1 MKSKKNIVFLGMMG
15 SGKSLIGRLVSKKLN
30 LQFFDIDNIIEN
42 ETGMKI
48 FEIFEKKGEE
58 FFREI
63 EKNIS
68 LKILKKNKSVISLG
82 GGAFQNNEIR
92 REVLNGNIS
101 IWLKWNYQT
110 LLKRIIDK
118 PHRPLAYNIEK
129 KELIE
134 LMKKR
139 SKFYK
144 KALYKINCENLTKNK
159 IINRILNINELH

>member
-15 SGKSLIGRLVSKKLN
+15 SGKSLIGRLVSKKLK

-68 LKILKKNKSVISLG
+68 LKILKKNKSVVSLG

-92 REVLNGNIS
+92 KEVLNGNIS

-144 KALYKINCENLTKNK
+144 KALYKINCENLNKNK
-159 IINRILNINELH
+159 IINKILNINELH

>member
-15 SGKSLIGRLVSKKLN
+15 SGKSLIGKLVSKKLK

-48 FEIFEKKGEE
+48 FEIFDKKGEE
-58 FFREI
+58 FFREK

-92 REVLNGNIS
+92 KEVLNGNIS

-144 KALYKINCENLTKNK
+144 KALYKINCENLNKNK
-159 IINRILNINELH
+159 IINKILNINELH

>member
-1 MKSKKNIVFLGMMG
+1 MKFS
-15 SGKSLIGRLVSKKLN
+15 
-30 LQFFDIDNIIEN
+30 
-42 ETGMKI
+42 
-48 FEIFEKKGEE
+48 KKGEE
-58 FFREI
+58 FLKI

-92 REVLNGNIS
+92 KEVLNGNIS

-144 KALYKINCENLTKNK
+144 KALYKINCEDLTKNK
-159 IINRILNINELH
+159 IINKILNINNCTKIVIGTKTQTYPIFIGKVYTKNEISFKKKSQKF

>member
-15 SGKSLIGRLVSKKLN
+15 SGKSLIGRLVSKKLK

-92 REVLNGNIS
+92 KEVLNGNIS

-144 KALYKINCENLTKNK
+144 KALYKINCENLNKNK

>member
-144 KALYKINCENLTKNK
+144 KALYKINCEDLTKNK

>member
-15 SGKSLIGRLVSKKLN
+15 SGKSLIGRLVSKKLK

>member
-63 EKNIS
+63 EKNIC

-92 REVLNGNIS
+92 KEVLNGNIS

-144 KALYKINCENLTKNK
+144 KALYKINCEDLTKNK

>member
-15 SGKSLIGRLVSKKLN
+15 SGKSLIGRLVSKKLK

-68 LKILKKNKSVISLG
+68 LKIL
-82 GGAFQNNEIR
+82 
-92 REVLNGNIS
+92 
-101 IWLKWNYQT
+101 
-110 LLKRIIDK
+110 
-118 PHRPLAYNIEK
+118 
-129 KELIE
+129 
-134 LMKKR
+134 
-139 SKFYK
+139 
-144 KALYKINCENLTKNK
+144 
-159 IINRILNINELH
+159 

>member
-15 SGKSLIGRLVSKKLN
+15 SGKSLIGRLVSKKLK

-92 REVLNGNIS
+92 KEVLNGNIS

>member
-15 SGKSLIGRLVSKKLN
+15 SGKSLIGRLVSKKLK
-30 LQFFDIDNIIEN
+30 LQFFDIDNIIEI

-92 REVLNGNIS
+92 KEVLNGNIS

-144 KALYKINCENLTKNK
+144 KALYKINCENLNKNK
-159 IINRILNINELH
+159 VINKILNINELH

>member
-92 REVLNGNIS
+92 KEVLNGNIS

-139 SKFYK
+139 SIFYK

>member
-15 SGKSLIGRLVSKKLN
+15 SGKSLIGRLVSKKLK

-82 GGAFQNNEIR
+82 GGAFQNHEIR
-92 REVLNGNIS
+92 KEVLNGNIS

-144 KALYKINCENLTKNK
+144 KALYKINCENLNKNK
-159 IINRILNINELH
+159 VINKILNINELH

>member
-1 MKSKKNIVFLGMMG
+1 
-15 SGKSLIGRLVSKKLN
+15 
-30 LQFFDIDNIIEN
+30 
-42 ETGMKI
+42 MKI

-63 EKNIS
+63 EKSIS
-68 LKILKKNKSVISLG
+68 LKILKKSKSVISLG

-92 REVLNGNIS
+92 KEVLSGNIS

-134 LMKKR
+134 LIKKR

-144 KALYKINCENLTKNK
+144 KALYKINCEDLTKNK
-159 IINRILNINELH
+159 IINRILNINEFH

>member
-15 SGKSLIGRLVSKKLN
+15 SGKSLIGRLVSKKLK
-30 LQFFDIDNIIEN
+30 LQFFDIDNIIEI

-92 REVLNGNIS
+92 KEVLNGNIS

-144 KALYKINCENLTKNK
+144 KALYKINCEDLTKNK

>member
-15 SGKSLIGRLVSKKLN
+15 SGKSLIGRLVSKKLK

-63 EKNIS
+63 EKNIC

-92 REVLNGNIS
+92 KEVLNGNIS

-144 KALYKINCENLTKNK
+144 KALYKINCEDLTKNK

>member
-15 SGKSLIGRLVSKKLN
+15 SGKSLIGRLVSKKLK
-30 LQFFDIDNIIEN
+30 LQFFDIDNIIEI

-144 KALYKINCENLTKNK
+144 KALYKINCENLNKNK
-159 IINRILNINELH
+159 IINKILNINELH

>member
-15 SGKSLIGRLVSKKLN
+15 SGKSLIGRLVSKKLK
-30 LQFFDIDNIIEN
+30 LEFFDIDNIIEI

-68 LKILKKNKSVISLG
+68 LKILKKNNSVVSLG

-92 REVLNGNIS
+92 KEVLNGNIS

-144 KALYKINCENLTKNK
+144 KALYKINCENLNKNK
-159 IINRILNINELH
+159 IINKILNINELH

>member
-15 SGKSLIGRLVSKKLN
+15 SGKSLIGRLVSKKLQ

-63 EKNIS
+63 EKSIS
-68 LKILKKNKSVISLG
+68 LKILKKSKSVISLG

-92 REVLNGNIS
+92 KEVLSGNIS

-134 LMKKR
+134 LIKKR

-144 KALYKINCENLTKNK
+144 KALYKINCEDLTKNK

>member
-92 REVLNGNIS
+92 KEVLNGNIS

-144 KALYKINCENLTKNK
+144 KALYKINCEDLTKNK

>member
-144 KALYKINCENLTKNK
+144 KALYKINCENLNKNK
-159 IINRILNINELH
+159 IINKILNINELH

>member
-15 SGKSLIGRLVSKKLN
+15 SGKSLIGRLVSKKLK

-144 KALYKINCENLTKNK
+144 KALYKINCEDLTKNK

>member
-15 SGKSLIGRLVSKKLN
+15 SGKSLIGRLVSKKLK

-92 REVLNGNIS
+92 KEVLNGNIS

-144 KALYKINCENLTKNK
+144 KALYKINCEDLTKNK

>member
-92 REVLNGNIS
+92 KEVLNGNIS

-144 KALYKINCENLTKNK
+144 KALYKINCENLNKNK
-159 IINRILNINELH
+159 VINKILNINELH